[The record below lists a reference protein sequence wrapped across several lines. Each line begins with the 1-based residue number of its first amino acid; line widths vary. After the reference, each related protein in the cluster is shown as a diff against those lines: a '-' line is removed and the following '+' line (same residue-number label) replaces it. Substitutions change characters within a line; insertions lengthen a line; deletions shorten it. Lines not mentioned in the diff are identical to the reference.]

1 VIKGGNRRMF
11 RKPGRARQAIGIL
24 ASSKELMDAAQ
35 GSQMPMQPVQSFAP
49 GGFVQSQPMSNYLFD
64 ALGVRP
70 AGFTQVGEGD
80 DARLQAVPG
89 FSGAYQRLSGI
100 ADPARARQQSGMDL
114 LELGARIAAGQST
127 SATENIAAGL
137 IPTLE
142 GIGKRRQQELANTL
156 AIAKL
161 QDDKRKEKQALEQTR
176 LSRKVTAMNRMA
188 PELSIVGVVPN
199 PDTGKYDFTRD
210 GKFVGSFDNYVDIPL
225 NETERATLTEAITKS
240 GKITDLVGTTNDL
253 FDPAV
258 PFGKAMTKIVL
269 SENFDRNDTAQLESQ
284 ASKGAE
290 ARGYIRIPGPNT
302 ASGTPKVRDTKYLNP
317 KPLTTKEGTVVYELF
332 DINGVRTFIT
342 ADDAERLT
350 NPPPQVE

>member
-1 VIKGGNRRMF
+1 MF

-35 GSQMPMQPVQSFAP
+35 GSQMPMQPVQSFA
-49 GGFVQSQPMSNYLFD
+49 GGGLANNYLFNV
-64 ALGVRP
+64 LGIEP
-70 AGFTQVGEGD
+70 AGLRRVGEGD
-80 DARLQAVPG
+80 DATLEPVPG

-161 QDDKRKEKQALEQTR
+161 EDDKLRQRQSLEQTR

-188 PELSIVGVVPN
+188 PELSLVGVIVN
-199 PDTGKYDFTRD
+199 PDTGKYDFTR
-210 GKFVGSFDNYVDIPL
+210 GGEFIGSFDDYVDIPL
-225 NETERATLTEAITKS
+225 NETEQATLQEAITKS

-253 FDPAV
+253 FDPTV
-258 PFGKAMTKIVL
+258 SFGKAMTKIVL
-269 SENFDRNDTAQLESQ
+269 SENFDRNDTAQLEAQ
-284 ASKGAE
+284 ANKGAE
-290 ARGYIRIPGPNT
+290 ARGYVRIPGPDTVTGRPN
-302 ASGTPKVRDTKYLNP
+302 ARDTKYLNP
-317 KPLTTKEGTVVYELF
+317 KPVATTNGQEMYELF
-332 DINGVRTFIT
+332 DINGVRTLVSPDE
-342 ADDAERLT
+342 AQRLT
-350 NPPPQVE
+350 NPPPKAE

>member
-1 VIKGGNRRMF
+1 MIKGGNRRMF

-35 GSQMPMQPVQSFAP
+35 GSQMPVQPVQSFAN
-49 GGFVQSQPMSNYLFD
+49 GGLANNYLFD
-64 ALGVRP
+64 ALGVVP
-70 AGFTQVGEGD
+70 PGFTRVGEGD
-80 DARLQAVPG
+80 DATLQSVPG

-100 ADPARARQQSGMDL
+100 SDPARARQQSGMDL

-161 QDDKRKEKQALEQTR
+161 EDDKRREKQSLEQTI
-176 LSRKVTAMNRMA
+176 LSRKVTAMNKMA
-188 PELSIVGVVPN
+188 PELSLVGVIVN
-199 PDTGKYDFTRD
+199 PETGKYDFTR
-210 GKFVGSFDNYVDIPL
+210 GGEFIGSFDDYVDIPL
-225 NETERATLTEAITKS
+225 NETERATVKDAITKS
-240 GKITDLVGTTNDL
+240 GKITDLVGTTNML
-253 FDPAV
+253 FDATV
-258 PFGKAMTKIVL
+258 PFGKAMTQIVL
-269 SENFDRNDTAQLESQ
+269 SENFDRNDTLQLEAQ

-290 ARGYIRIPGPNT
+290 ARGYIRIPGPDT

-317 KPLTTKEGTVVYELF
+317 RPIKAKDEKGEVITVYELF
-332 DINGVRTFIT
+332 DINGVRRLIT
-342 ADDAERLT
+342 PDEYKRLVD
-350 NPPPQVE
+350 PPPQAE